1 LRRARSNPALPVIGF
16 MHTLSTTWPRFSTG
30 DEHCEPVKKL
40 PTKKRGVIT
49 HSTTV
54 GVRCHDNLLTMID
67 EYRRN
72 EPDLPTRASALRRL
86 AIMALKA
93 MKLGIVKNL

>member
-1 LRRARSNPALPVIGF
+1 
-16 MHTLSTTWPRFSTG
+16 
-30 DEHCEPVKKL
+30 VKKL

-49 HSTTV
+49 ETTTV
-54 GVRCHDNLLTMID
+54 GVRCHNNLLAMVD

-86 AIMALKA
+86 AIIGLKALKQR
-93 MKLGIVKNL
+93 

>member
-1 LRRARSNPALPVIGF
+1 
-16 MHTLSTTWPRFSTG
+16 M
-30 DEHCEPVKKL
+30 KKL
-40 PTKKRGVIT
+40 PTKKRGAVT

-54 GVRCHDNLLTMID
+54 GVRCHDNLIEVID

-93 MKLGIVKNL
+93 MKSERRRGNAL

>member
-1 LRRARSNPALPVIGF
+1 
-16 MHTLSTTWPRFSTG
+16 
-30 DEHCEPVKKL
+30 VKKL

-49 HSTTV
+49 DSTTV
-54 GVRCHDNLLTMID
+54 GVRCHNNLLAMID

-93 MKLGIVKNL
+93 MRFKQPRRTTE

>member
-1 LRRARSNPALPVIGF
+1 
-16 MHTLSTTWPRFSTG
+16 M
-30 DEHCEPVKKL
+30 KKL
-40 PTKKRGVIT
+40 PTKKRGAVT

-54 GVRCHDNLLTMID
+54 GVRCHDNLLEMID

-93 MKLGIVKNL
+93 MKSERRRGTAL